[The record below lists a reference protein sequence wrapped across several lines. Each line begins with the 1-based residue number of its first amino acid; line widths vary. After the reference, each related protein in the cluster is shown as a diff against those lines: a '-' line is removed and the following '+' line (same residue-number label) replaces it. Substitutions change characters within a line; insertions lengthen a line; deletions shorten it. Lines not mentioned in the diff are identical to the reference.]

1 MFPLANE
8 LGTASGWCATPSTS
22 LADASPVNLTRE
34 WSIVS
39 LLGRGWGETI
49 SIEFEHISDIP
60 ISSWCS
66 PGIWAERFQTQ
77 YPYLYLYW
85 YSFAAEF
92 PFCRKRG
99 NTCNKQTKQSCKN
112 IKDDVIKAQ
121 GISKDSMAFWW
132 RMSYIISTCLSDIL
146 IPAKKTIIKA
156 NNKQY

>member
-1 MFPLANE
+1 MCYPFHLVSRCFPSKFDLGVKHRVPVGSWMGRNNKHWIRTYFWYSHFLMMF
-8 LGTASGWCATPSTS
+8 
-22 LADASPVNLTRE
+22 
-34 WSIVS
+34 
-39 LLGRGWGETI
+39 
-49 SIEFEHISDIP
+49 
-60 ISSWCS
+60 SWDLS
-66 PGIWAERFQTQ
+66 KRAERFQTQ